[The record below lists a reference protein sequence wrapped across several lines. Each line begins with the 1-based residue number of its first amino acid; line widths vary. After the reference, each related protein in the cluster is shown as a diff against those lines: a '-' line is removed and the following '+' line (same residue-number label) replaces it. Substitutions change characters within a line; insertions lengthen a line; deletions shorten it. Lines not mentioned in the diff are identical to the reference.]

1 MISRFFGQA
10 EYNKQGQIVAIP
22 DLTKHVA
29 IPDEYK
35 NNSKYWIRYT
45 LKDSD
50 TLSGLSKSV
59 YGSHHYWFLIS
70 LLNDMVN
77 VDDSWPIPEYGF
89 REWFKKT
96 FPENEY
102 SDVYKW
108 VDSKGNVHTPEA
120 YVDLGEVSS
129 VKEAIQK
136 YSLTSVS
143 YFTHFYN
150 LNEEKRKIKLLLPE
164 YVSNITTQLE
174 TMFR

>member
-1 MISRFFGQA
+1 MLSRFFGQA

-35 NNSKYWIRYT
+35 NNSKYWILYD

-59 YGSHHYWFLIS
+59 YGSHHYWFLIT

-77 VDDSWPIPEYGF
+77 IDNSWPIPENGF
-89 REWFKKT
+89 REWFKKN
-96 FPENEY
+96 FPELEY
-102 SDVYKW
+102 SDVYQW

-120 YVDLGEVSS
+120 YVDLGEVKSIA
-129 VKEAIQK
+129 EAIQK
-136 YSLTSVS
+136 YNLSAVTYFS
-143 YFTHFYN
+143 YFYSK
-150 LNEEKRKIKLLLPE
+150 NEEKRRLKLLLPE
-164 YVSNITTQLE
+164 YATNITSQLE
-174 TMFR
+174 VMFK